1 MAYTKLWP
9 IIGSL
14 SSSGMIVS
22 KVIKYDKNEAKTVKE
37 DTNIKTSKTFSGG
50 EISNVI
56 NYTSNSVKTGEK
68 KYVTTINC
76 TEEKCIDEML
86 MTKRRYDE
94 KGRRIMYHGV
104 QSFKPGEIDR
114 NSPEL
119 AHQLG
124 IKLAKELWGSRF
136 EVVVTTHLDREHI
149 HNHFA
154 INSVSFIDG
163 KKLDWDKEY
172 KKMREVSDRLC
183 KEHALSIIKESEC
196 SGHIHRG
203 AMRAEAEGRYTIES
217 IVKEDIDTCIKCSKN
232 LDDWLSLMKG
242 KGYRIDSSGKYL
254 KIFPYRHSKCIR
266 VDRRFLAKYGM
277 DYSLSG
283 IAEMITDNLLDGG
296 YEKPEDDM
304 FSIPEEEES
313 VGYIIEPAEDD
324 EDYYDDFEYENMI
337 KPFKEFGYKM
347 PRQVSGYQRIYNR
360 YLILLGVHPARSVR
374 RNARTHYLLREDLL
388 KLDRYIAE
396 NNLLISRNI
405 TNAETLSSTKNIEK
419 TRLLEM
425 ETARKKIRNK
435 IRRTEKTELPDLL
448 EKLSD
453 MNREIKELRKTVYYL
468 NDIEKSIPEMEEKV
482 ERVRNLQ
489 RETAIS
495 YGEIKLEIKR

>member
-1 MAYTKLWP
+1 LAYTKLWP
-9 IIGSL
+9 ITGSL

-22 KVIKYDKNEAKTVKE
+22 KVIKYDKNEAKTVKA

-172 KKMREVSDRLC
+172 RKMREVSDRLC
-183 KEHALSIIKESEC
+183 RENALSIISENEF
-196 SGHIHRG
+196 SGHVHRG
-203 AMRAEAEGRYTIES
+203 AMRAESEGRYTIES

-232 LDDWLSLMKG
+232 LDEWFALMKG
-242 KGYRIDSSGKYL
+242 KGYRIDPSGKYL
-254 KIFPYRHSKCIR
+254 KVFPYRHSKCIR
-266 VDRRFLAKYGM
+266 VDRRFLAKYGK

-283 IAEMITDNLLDGG
+283 IAEMIADNILDGG
-296 YEKPEDDM
+296 YEKPEEDM
-304 FSIPEEEES
+304 LRIPEEVES

-324 EDYYDDFEYENMI
+324 EDYHDFEYENMI
-337 KPFKEFGYKM
+337 RPFKEFGYKM

-405 TNAETLSSTKNIEK
+405 TNAATLSSTKNIEK
-419 TRLLEM
+419 TRLSEV

-435 IRRTEKTELPDLL
+435 IRRAEKTELPEML
-448 EKLSD
+448 EKLAD
-453 MNREIKELRKTVYYL
+453 MNREIKDIRRTVYYL
-468 NDIEKSIPEMEEKV
+468 NDIEKSIQEMKEKV
-482 ERVRNLQ
+482 EKARDIQ
-489 RETAIS
+489 RETDRS
-495 YGEIKLEIKR
+495 YGNVRLERKM

>member
-9 IIGSL
+9 ITGSL

-22 KVIKYDKNEAKTVKE
+22 KVIKYDKNEAKTVKA

-172 KKMREVSDRLC
+172 RKMREVSDRLC
-183 KEHALSIIKESEC
+183 RENALSIISENEF
-196 SGHIHRG
+196 SGHVHRG
-203 AMRAEAEGRYTIES
+203 AMRAESEGRYTIES

-232 LDDWLSLMKG
+232 LDEWFALMKG
-242 KGYRIDSSGKYL
+242 KGYRIDPSGKYL
-254 KIFPYRHSKCIR
+254 KVFPYRHSKCIR
-266 VDRRFLAKYGM
+266 VDRRFLAKYGK

-283 IAEMITDNLLDGG
+283 IAEMIADNILDGG
-296 YEKPEDDM
+296 YEKPEEDM
-304 FSIPEEEES
+304 LRIPEEVES

-324 EDYYDDFEYENMI
+324 EDYHDFEYENMI
-337 KPFKEFGYKM
+337 RPFKEFGYKM

-405 TNAETLSSTKNIEK
+405 TNAATLSSTKNIEK
-419 TRLLEM
+419 TRLSEV

-435 IRRTEKTELPDLL
+435 IRRAEKTELPEML
-448 EKLSD
+448 EKLAD
-453 MNREIKELRKTVYYL
+453 MNREIKDIRRTVYYL
-468 NDIEKSIPEMEEKV
+468 NDIEKSIQEMKEKV
-482 ERVRNLQ
+482 EKARDIQ
-489 RETAIS
+489 RETDRS
-495 YGEIKLEIKR
+495 YGNVRLERKM